1 MTTLS
6 TTATELLRFE
16 VLAGSKKQI

>member
-1 MTTLS
+1 MTTVS

-16 VLAGSKKQI
+16 VLAGGKKQI

>member
-1 MTTLS
+1 MTTVS